1 MPTSGAV
8 SPGHDQSATLRQ
20 LKVLVVV
27 LVLSNIGLG
36 AFSAYLLRSTDARY
50 SRLVERSVPALNDLR
65 AETAQLAVAVRLTGI
80 PLLRA
85 ADGERASAVQKARS
99 AIERDR
105 ELRGKVMNDAWPP
118 TAHDSRAEIQRSG
131 DQFDSA
137 SEQVIAL
144 VATGRVDEAAKARE
158 EALRPAFDDYLGVIA
173 KAADAVEG
181 ASLKASGDMS
191 AHTGSMAAVLLGL
204 AGWPVIVLVAL
215 LFLTAVFVIV
225 LMVLFRGREM
235 SDMP

>member
-1 MPTSGAV
+1 M
-8 SPGHDQSATLRQ
+8 
-20 LKVLVVV
+20 

-50 SRLVERSVPALNDLR
+50 SHLLERSVPALNDLR
-65 AETAQLAVAVRLTGI
+65 AETAQLAVAVRVTGI
-80 PLLRA
+80 PLLRV
-85 ADGERASAVQKARS
+85 ADELRPNAVRNAHA

-105 ELRGKVMNDAWPP
+105 ELRAKVMNDQWPQS
-118 TAHDSRAEIQRSG
+118 AHDSRAEIERSG
-131 DQFDSA
+131 DRFDAA
-137 SEQVIAL
+137 SDQVIAL
-144 VATGRVDEAAKARE
+144 AAAGRVDEASKVRE
-158 EALRPAFDDYLGVIA
+158 SVLRPAFDDYLGVIA
-173 KAADAVEG
+173 KTADAVEG
-181 ASLKASGDMS
+181 ASLKASDDMS